1 MYIFAHT
8 LYFPSLLRQRKKY
21 VICFVSKYYV
31 CTKLSSIFQ
40 FLWPFQSFSNSRGHH
55 LLTAY
60 MNRFKPIQE
69 LESNLN
75 DESVRNPIVLKSA
88 TVRHIYGEKGDGMLP
103 LKDIRFEWQIK
114 PWSACSQTCG
124 ANGGGYRL
132 RSAHCQMHMQNQ
144 TQSVDNN
151 FCEDAGLS
159 VPETVEKCGNVE
171 CPRWE
176 TTEWTQCAQ
185 SKCFAL
191 HTALQRRDVFCR
203 FGNDTGGSSGTMCD
217 ENEMPVSK
225 QECYSEKC
233 KGVWR
238 VEPWSE
244 VIFDIKSIFYSH
256 SYDILLYKLV

>member
-1 MYIFAHT
+1 MLFVLLFNSIIFTEVLYIFQ
-8 LYFPSLLRQRKKY
+8 L
-21 VICFVSKYYV
+21 
-31 CTKLSSIFQ
+31 
-40 FLWPFQSFSNSRGHH
+40 LWPFQSFSNSRGHH

-60 MNRFKPIQE
+60 MNRLKPIKE

-75 DESVRNPIVLKSA
+75 DESVRNPIGLKSA
-88 TVRHIYGEKGDGMLP
+88 TARHVFDKQEEKTDIVLP
-103 LKDIRFEWQIK
+103 LKDIKFKWQIK
-114 PWSACSQTCG
+114 PWSECSQSCG
-124 ANGGGYRL
+124 ANGYRL
-132 RSAHCQMHMQNQ
+132 RSAHCEMHMQNQ
-144 TQSVDNN
+144 TQNVDNN

-159 VPETVEKCGNVE
+159 VPETVEKCGNIE

-203 FGNDTGGSSGTMCD
+203 FGNETGGGSGKMCD

-238 VEPWSE
+238 VEPWSD
-244 VIFDIKSIFYSH
+244 VRF
-256 SYDILLYKLV
+256 L

>member
-1 MYIFAHT
+1 
-8 LYFPSLLRQRKKY
+8 
-21 VICFVSKYYV
+21 
-31 CTKLSSIFQ
+31 
-40 FLWPFQSFSNSRGHH
+40 
-55 LLTAY
+55 
-60 MNRFKPIQE
+60 MNRFKPIHEQ
-69 LESNLN
+69 LENNLN
-75 DESVRNPIVLKSA
+75 DESSSVRNPIGLKSA
-88 TVRHIYGEKGDGMLP
+88 AVRHVFDGEINDAKLL
-103 LKDIRFEWQIK
+103 LKDVKFEWHIK
-114 PWSACSQTCG
+114 PWSECSQTCG

-132 RSAHCQMHMQNQ
+132 RSAHCQMHLQNQ
-144 TQSVDNN
+144 TQNVDNN
-151 FCEDAGLS
+151 FCEDAGLA

-203 FGNDTGGSSGTMCD
+203 FGNDTGGGGKMCD

-244 VIFDIKSIFYSH
+244 VSFFMAF
-256 SYDILLYKLV
+256 LYNSSCGTNTNDLNAFQLMKELMELFLTQ

>member
-1 MYIFAHT
+1 
-8 LYFPSLLRQRKKY
+8 
-21 VICFVSKYYV
+21 
-31 CTKLSSIFQ
+31 
-40 FLWPFQSFSNSRGHH
+40 
-55 LLTAY
+55 
-60 MNRFKPIQE
+60 MNRFKPIHE
-69 LESNLN
+69 LENNLN
-75 DESVRNPIVLKSA
+75 DESVRNPIGLKSA
-88 TVRHIYGEKGDGMLP
+88 TVRHVFDQDDDKNDAKIP
-103 LKDIRFEWQIK
+103 LKDIKFEWHIN
-114 PWSACSQTCG
+114 PWSECSQTCG

-144 TQSVDNN
+144 TQNVDNN
-151 FCEDAGLS
+151 FCEDAGSS
-159 VPETVEKCGNVE
+159 VPETVEKCGNIE

-203 FGNDTGGSSGTMCD
+203 FGNDTGGGGKMCD

-244 VIFDIKSIFYSH
+244 VCFSYTFLIKF
-256 SYDILLYKLV
+256 